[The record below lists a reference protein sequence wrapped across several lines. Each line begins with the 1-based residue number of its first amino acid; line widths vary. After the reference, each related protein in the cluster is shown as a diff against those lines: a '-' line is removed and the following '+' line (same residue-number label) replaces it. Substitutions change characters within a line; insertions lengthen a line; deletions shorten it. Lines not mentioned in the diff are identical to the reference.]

1 MSYTLEQIARE
12 FSLELSGDP
21 ELEIIGLCG
30 LSDDLEQH
38 LSFVAADKYRDAAAA
53 ASIPAFITR
62 PGGAISGKAN
72 LFHPEPEYAM
82 AIIARLFAK
91 PAMRLSVNP
100 DPSAVI
106 DPSATLGTDCVIG
119 PLCVIGAH
127 VEIGARTVIQAGS
140 VILDR
145 VTIGEDCLI
154 HPHCTVREDCAL
166 GDRVVVQPGA
176 VIGGDGFGFVVHDGE
191 HVKIPQLGNVVIE
204 SDVEIGANTTI
215 DRGRFTAT
223 RIGRGTKIDNGV
235 MVAHNVQVGER
246 CLLVAQSGISGSTR
260 LGDNVVL
267 AGQVGLVGH
276 IDIADNVTLLGQSM
290 ATKNINEAGVW
301 AGSPARPAKI
311 WKRAFARLYSG
322 LKAD

>member
-1 MSYTLEQIARE
+1 MSYRLEQIARE
-12 FSLELSGDP
+12 FSLEFNGDP
-21 ELEIIGLCG
+21 NLEVIGLCG
-30 LSDDLEQH
+30 LSDDLEHH
-38 LSFVAADKYRDAAAA
+38 LSFVSADKYRAGATN
-53 ASIPAFITR
+53 SRIPAFITR
-62 PGGAISGKAN
+62 PDGAVAGKAN
-72 LFHPEPEYAM
+72 LFHPQPEYAM
-82 AIIARLFAK
+82 AIIARLFTK
-91 PAMRLSVNP
+91 PVARPSVTP

-106 DPSATLGTDCVIG
+106 DPSASIAPGCVIG
-119 PLCVIGAH
+119 PLCVIGAQ
-127 VEIGARTVIQAGS
+127 VEIGARSVIHAGS
-140 VILDR
+140 IIMDR
-145 VTIGEDCLI
+145 ASIGQDCLI
-154 HPHCTVREDCAL
+154 HPHATIREDCVL

-176 VIGGDGFGFVVHDGE
+176 VIGGDGFGFVMHEGE
-191 HVKIPQLGNVVIE
+191 HVKIPQLGTVVIE

-290 ATKNINEAGVW
+290 ATKNITEAGVW
-301 AGSPARPAKI
+301 AGSPARPAKL

-322 LKAD
+322 LKTD

>member
-1 MSYTLEQIARE
+1 MSYKLEQIARE
-12 FSLELSGDP
+12 FALELSGDP
-21 ELEIIGLCG
+21 TLEIIGLCG
-30 LSDDLEQH
+30 LSDDLEHH
-38 LSFVAADKYRDAAAA
+38 LSFVNDDKYRDAAAA
-53 ASIPAFITR
+53 SGIPAFITR
-62 PGGAISGKAN
+62 PDGAVAGKTN
-72 LFHPEPEYAM
+72 LFHPQPEYAM

-91 PAMRLSVNP
+91 PVGLPAGNP
-100 DPSAVI
+100 DPSAII
-106 DPSATLGTDCVIG
+106 DPSATLGPDCVIG
-119 PLCVIGAH
+119 PLCVIGAQ
-127 VEIGARTVIQAGS
+127 VEIGARTVIHAGS
-140 VILDR
+140 VVMDR
-145 VTIGEDCLI
+145 TSVGADCLI
-154 HPHCTVREDCAL
+154 HPRATIREDCVL
-166 GDRVVVQPGA
+166 GDRVIVQPGA
-176 VIGGDGFGFVVHDGE
+176 VIGGDGFGFVMHEGE
-191 HVKIPQLGNVVIE
+191 HVKIPQLGTVVIE

-301 AGSPARPAKI
+301 AGSPARPAKL

-322 LKAD
+322 LKSD